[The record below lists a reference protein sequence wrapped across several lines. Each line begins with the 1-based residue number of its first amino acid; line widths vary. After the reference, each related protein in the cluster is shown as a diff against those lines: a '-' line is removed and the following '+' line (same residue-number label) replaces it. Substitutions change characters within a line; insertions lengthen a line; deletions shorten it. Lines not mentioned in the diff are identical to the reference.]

1 MKKIL
6 FAALLITAASSA
18 NAQYAKINQ
27 IISEL
32 EQRKGI
38 NSDLKNISIDDKK
51 FVRIEDFE
59 DHTERQFIV
68 VKGNQA
74 TYAEV
79 FDDKKTGQ
87 SSSNV
92 FSGDV
97 IRTNNNI
104 LSFRFDKLE
113 GQKIALPIAKT
124 MRMLKQKKVIYLVDV
139 NTKDRWIDE
148 VSVGEK

>member
-1 MKKIL
+1 MKKIV
-6 FAALLITAASSA
+6 FATLLVAAATSA

-27 IISEL
+27 IIEEL
-32 EQRKGI
+32 EQRRGF
-38 NSDLKNISIDDKK
+38 NYDLKNVNIDDKK
-51 FVRIEDFE
+51 FVRVQDFE

-79 FDDKKTGQ
+79 FDDKTTGQ

-97 IRTNNNI
+97 VRTNNNI

-113 GQKIALPIAKT
+113 GQKIALPIVKT
-124 MRMLKQKKVIYLVDV
+124 TRMMKQKKVLYLVDV